1 MTNNVLCLIL
11 EDEMLAQI
19 LHDLYVPRELLDGL
33 PEDQKQLLFCKMRE
47 EQVRRYNEREEE
59 EDNIIKGRLTK
70 NRWNFNSKF
79 FFVVPTKKKKKQVKF
94 LLGADGNEWCWVMG
108 EPETTYRT
116 NNENI
121 GINQLKLVCVILL
134 RLL

>member
-47 EQVRRYNEREEE
+47 EQIRRYHEREEE
-59 EDNIIKGRLTK
+59 EEETIK
-70 NRWNFNSKF
+70 S
-79 FFVVPTKKKKKQVKF
+79 
-94 LLGADGNEWCWVMG
+94 E
-108 EPETTYRT
+108 
-116 NNENI
+116 
-121 GINQLKLVCVILL
+121 
-134 RLL
+134 